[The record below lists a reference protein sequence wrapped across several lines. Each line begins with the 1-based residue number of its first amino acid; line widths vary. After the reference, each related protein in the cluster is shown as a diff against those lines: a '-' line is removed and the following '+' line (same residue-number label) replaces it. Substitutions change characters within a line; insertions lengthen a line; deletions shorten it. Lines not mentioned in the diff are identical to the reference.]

1 MKRIKTDFF
10 EKIFYNNKFLFVLS
24 LVLSIALWAAVK
36 MNYSENTTRIIA
48 DVKATID
55 STLASE
61 NDFVP
66 FVEKGGLN
74 VDVEVS
80 GKSFNINSLKKDD
93 IIVEAS
99 SGYIDSAGYKV
110 LTLTARSNET
120 GVDIASINPSSITVF
135 FDRKANDAFNVEAKI
150 KNSDALENT
159 DGYFIG
165 KPVPSLNT
173 VNVSGPASVLENLK
187 KVCFV
192 AKVDKGLLPLTQTLD
207 VPATISY
214 ETNSKRGKEF
224 LVCTDVGDKSNP
236 ATITIPVSK
245 LKTVKTAVK
254 FVNQPKYYDEN
265 PPRVTVSPAYVKIS
279 YNPTDEEEY
288 ESYNVATIDFGKLH
302 NGKNSFS
309 FNVDEKNA
317 VSLVDKSIKT
327 FDVVVDL
334 GSVSETTV
342 DATAANVV
350 FLNQSKDHKYTA
362 SLKNMGL
369 DSVTV
374 IGPKSSLEKITAD
387 KLQIEINVS
396 SLNTSLSGYQ
406 RVSVSNISIRS
417 EEINDC
423 WVYGTYRAKVAV
435 SEKK

>member
-24 LVLSIALWAAVK
+24 LILSITLWATVK
-36 MNYSENTTRIIA
+36 INYSENTTRTITE
-48 DVKATID
+48 VKATID

-80 GKSFNINSLKKDD
+80 GKSYNINSLKKDD
-93 IIVEAS
+93 IIVEAT

-110 LTLTARSNET
+110 LTFSARSSET
-120 GVDIASINPSSITVF
+120 GVDITSVNPSSVTVF

-150 KNSDALENT
+150 KNTEALEST
-159 DGYFIG
+159 DDYFVG

-173 VNVSGPASVLENLK
+173 VNVSGPASVIENLK
-187 KVCFV
+187 KVSFV
-192 AKVDKGLLPLTQTLD
+192 AKVDNELLPLTQTID

-214 ETNSKRGKEF
+214 ETDSKRGKEF
-224 LVCTDVGDKSNP
+224 LVCSDVGDKSNP

-245 LKTVKTAVK
+245 LKTVRTTVK
-254 FVNQPKYYDEN
+254 FVGQPKYYDEN
-265 PPRVTVSPAYVKIS
+265 PPRIVVDPAQVEIS
-279 YNPTDEEEY
+279 YNPTDEEY
-288 ESYNVATIDFGKLH
+288 DSYNVATIDFSKLQS
-302 NGKNSFS
+302 GKNTFE
-309 FNVDEKNA
+309 FGVDEKNA
-317 VSLVDKSIKT
+317 ASLVDKSIKT
-327 FDVVVDL
+327 FKVTVDL
-334 GSVSETTV
+334 GSVSETAI
-342 DATAANVV
+342 DASAANIV

-369 DSVTV
+369 DTVTI
-374 IGPKSSLEKITAD
+374 IGPKRSLEKITAD
-387 KLQIEINVS
+387 MLQIEINVS
-396 SLNTSLSGYQ
+396 SLDTSLSGYQ
-406 RVSVSNISIRS
+406 RVSISNISIRS

-423 WVYGTYRAKVAV
+423 WVYGSYRAKVAV

>member
-24 LVLSIALWAAVK
+24 LILSIALWATVK
-36 MNYSENTTRIIA
+36 INYSENTTRTITE
-48 DVKATID
+48 VKATID

-80 GKSFNINSLKKDD
+80 GKSYNINSLKKDD

-110 LTLTARSNET
+110 LTFSARSSET
-120 GVDIASINPSSITVF
+120 GVDITSVNPSSVTVF

-150 KNSDALENT
+150 KNTEALEST
-159 DGYFIG
+159 DGYFVG

-173 VNVSGPASVLENLK
+173 VNVSGPASVIENLK
-187 KVCFV
+187 KVSFV
-192 AKVDKGLLPLTQTLD
+192 AKVDNELLPLTQTID

-214 ETNSKRGKEF
+214 ETDSKRGKEF
-224 LVCTDVGDKSNP
+224 LVCSDVGDKSNP

-245 LKTVKTAVK
+245 LKTVKTTVK
-254 FVNQPKYYDEN
+254 FVGQPKYYDEN
-265 PPRVTVSPAYVKIS
+265 PPRVVVDPAQVEIS
-279 YNPTDEEEY
+279 YNPADEEY
-288 ESYNVATIDFGKLH
+288 DSYNVATIDFSKLQS
-302 NGKNSFS
+302 GKNTFE
-309 FNVDEKNA
+309 FDVDEKNA
-317 VSLVDKSIKT
+317 ASLVDKSIKT
-327 FDVVVDL
+327 FKVTVDL
-334 GSVSETTV
+334 GSVSETTI
-342 DATAANVV
+342 DASAANIV

-369 DSVTV
+369 DSVTI
-374 IGPKSSLEKITAD
+374 IGPKKSLEKITAD
-387 KLQIEINVS
+387 MLQIEINVS
-396 SLNTSLSGYQ
+396 SLDTSLSGYQ
-406 RVSVSNISIRS
+406 RVSISNISIRS

-423 WVYGTYRAKVAV
+423 WVYGSYRAKVAV

>member
-36 MNYSENTTRIIA
+36 INYSANTTRTIT

-55 STLASE
+55 TTLASE

-66 FVEKGGLN
+66 FVEKDGLN

-80 GKSFNINSLKKDD
+80 GKSYNISSLKKDD

-110 LTLTARSNET
+110 LTLSARSNET
-120 GVDIASINPSSITVF
+120 GVDITSINPSSITVF
-135 FDRKANDAFNVEAKI
+135 FDRKANDAFNVEAQI
-150 KNSDALENT
+150 KNAKVLENT
-159 DGYFIG
+159 DEYFIG

-173 VNVSGPASVLENLK
+173 VNVSGPASVIESLK

-192 AKVDKGLLPLTQTLD
+192 AKVDEGLLPLTQTVD
-207 VPATISY
+207 VPATISF
-214 ETNSKRGKEF
+214 ETDSKRGKEF
-224 LVCTDVGDKSNP
+224 LVCSDVGDKSNP

-254 FVNQPKYYDEN
+254 FVNQPKFYDEN
-265 PPRVTVSPAYVKIS
+265 PPRVSVEPAQVKIS

-288 ESYNVATIDFGKLH
+288 ESYNVATIDFSKLH
-302 NGKNSFS
+302 NGENVFE
-309 FNVDEKNA
+309 FGVDEKNA
-317 VSLVDKSIKT
+317 ASLVDKNISSFKVT
-327 FDVVVDL
+327 VYL
-334 GSVSETTV
+334 GSVSETTLN
-342 DATAANVV
+342 ATAANVV
-350 FLNQSKDHKYTA
+350 FLNQSKEHKYTA

-369 DSVTV
+369 DSVTI
-374 IGPKSSLEKITAD
+374 IGPKKSLEKITAD
-387 KLQIEINVS
+387 MLQIEINVS
-396 SLNTSLSGYQ
+396 SLDTSLTGYQ

-417 EEINDC
+417 DEIDDC
-423 WVYGTYRAKVAV
+423 WVYGSYRARVAV

>member
-24 LVLSIALWAAVK
+24 LVLSIVLWAAVK
-36 MNYSENTTRIIA
+36 INYSANTTRTIT

-55 STLASE
+55 TTLASE

-66 FVEKGGLN
+66 FVEKDGLN

-80 GKSFNINSLKKDD
+80 GKSYNISSLKKDD

-110 LTLTARSNET
+110 LTLSARSNET
-120 GVDIASINPSSITVF
+120 GVDITSINPSSITVF
-135 FDRKANDAFNVEAKI
+135 FDRKANDAFNVEAQI
-150 KNSDALENT
+150 KNAKVLENT
-159 DGYFIG
+159 DEYFIG

-173 VNVSGPASVLENLK
+173 VNVSGPASVIESLK

-192 AKVDKGLLPLTQTLD
+192 AKVDEGLLPLTQTVD
-207 VPATISY
+207 VPATISF
-214 ETNSKRGKEF
+214 ETDSKRGKEF
-224 LVCTDVGDKSNP
+224 LVCSDVGDKSNP

-254 FVNQPKYYDEN
+254 FVNQPKFYDEN
-265 PPRVTVSPAYVKIS
+265 PPRVSVEPAQVKIS

-288 ESYNVATIDFGKLH
+288 ESYNVATIDFSKLH
-302 NGKNSFS
+302 NGENVFE
-309 FNVDEKNA
+309 FGVDEKNA
-317 VSLVDKSIKT
+317 ASLVDKNISSFKVT
-327 FDVVVDL
+327 VYL
-334 GSVSETTV
+334 GSVSETTL

-350 FLNQSKDHKYTA
+350 FLNQSKEHKYTA

-369 DSVTV
+369 DSVTI
-374 IGPKSSLEKITAD
+374 IGPKKSLEKITAD
-387 KLQIEINVS
+387 MLQIEINVS
-396 SLNTSLSGYQ
+396 SLNTSLTGYQ

-417 EEINDC
+417 DEIDDC
-423 WVYGTYRAKVAV
+423 WVYGSYRARVAV

>member
-24 LVLSIALWAAVK
+24 LVLSIVLWAAVK
-36 MNYSENTTRIIA
+36 INYSANTTRTIT

-55 STLASE
+55 TTLASE

-66 FVEKGGLN
+66 FVEKDGLN

-80 GKSFNINSLKKDD
+80 GKSYNISSLKKDD

-110 LTLTARSNET
+110 LTLSARSNET
-120 GVDIASINPSSITVF
+120 GVDITSINPSSITVF
-135 FDRKANDAFNVEAKI
+135 FDRKANDAFNVEAQI
-150 KNSDALENT
+150 KNAKVLENT
-159 DGYFIG
+159 DEYFIG

-173 VNVSGPASVLENLK
+173 VNVSGPASVIESLK

-192 AKVDKGLLPLTQTLD
+192 AKVDEGLLPLTQTVD
-207 VPATISY
+207 VPATISF
-214 ETNSKRGKEF
+214 ETDSKRGKEF
-224 LVCTDVGDKSNP
+224 LVCSDVGDKSNP

-254 FVNQPKYYDEN
+254 FVNQPKFYDEN
-265 PPRVTVSPAYVKIS
+265 PPRVSVEPAQVKIS

-288 ESYNVATIDFGKLH
+288 ESYNVATIDFSKLH
-302 NGKNSFS
+302 NGENVFE
-309 FNVDEKNA
+309 FGVDEKNA
-317 VSLVDKSIKT
+317 ASLVDKNISSFKVT
-327 FDVVVDL
+327 VYL
-334 GSVSETTV
+334 GSVSETTLN
-342 DATAANVV
+342 ATAANVV
-350 FLNQSKDHKYTA
+350 FLNQSKEHKYTA

-369 DSVTV
+369 DSVTI
-374 IGPKSSLEKITAD
+374 IGPKKSLEKITAD
-387 KLQIEINVS
+387 MLQIEINVS
-396 SLNTSLSGYQ
+396 SLDTSLTGYQ

-417 EEINDC
+417 DEIDDC
-423 WVYGTYRAKVAV
+423 WVYGSYRARVAV

>member
-24 LVLSIALWAAVK
+24 LILSIALWATVK
-36 MNYSENTTRIIA
+36 INYSENTTRTITE
-48 DVKATID
+48 VKATID

-80 GKSFNINSLKKDD
+80 GKSYNINSLKKDD
-93 IIVEAS
+93 IIVEAT

-110 LTLTARSNET
+110 LTFSARSSET
-120 GVDIASINPSSITVF
+120 GVDITSVNPSSVTVF

-150 KNSDALENT
+150 KNTEALEST
-159 DGYFIG
+159 DDYFVG

-173 VNVSGPASVLENLK
+173 VNVSGPASVIENLK
-187 KVCFV
+187 KVSFV
-192 AKVDKGLLPLTQTLD
+192 AKVDNELLPLTQTID

-214 ETNSKRGKEF
+214 ETDSKRGKEF
-224 LVCTDVGDKSNP
+224 LVCSDVGDKSNP

-245 LKTVKTAVK
+245 LKTVKTTVK
-254 FVNQPKYYDEN
+254 FVGQPKYYDEN
-265 PPRVTVSPAYVKIS
+265 PPRVVVDPAQVEIS
-279 YNPTDEEEY
+279 YNPADEEY
-288 ESYNVATIDFGKLH
+288 DSYNVATIDFSKLQS
-302 NGKNSFS
+302 GKNTFE
-309 FNVDEKNA
+309 FDVDEKNA
-317 VSLVDKSIKT
+317 ASLVDKSIKT
-327 FDVVVDL
+327 FKVTVDL
-334 GSVSETTV
+334 GSVSETTI
-342 DATAANVV
+342 DASAANIV

-369 DSVTV
+369 DSVTI
-374 IGPKSSLEKITAD
+374 IGPKKSLEKITAD
-387 KLQIEINVS
+387 MLQIEINVS
-396 SLNTSLSGYQ
+396 SLDTSLSGYQ
-406 RVSVSNISIRS
+406 RVSISNISIRS

-423 WVYGTYRAKVAV
+423 WVYGSYRAKVAV
-435 SEKK
+435 SENK

>member
-24 LVLSIALWAAVK
+24 LILSIALWATVK
-36 MNYSENTTRIIA
+36 INYSENTTRTITE
-48 DVKATID
+48 VKATID

-80 GKSFNINSLKKDD
+80 GKSYNINSLKKDD

-110 LTLTARSNET
+110 LTFSARSSET
-120 GVDIASINPSSITVF
+120 GVDITSVNPSSVTVF

-150 KNSDALENT
+150 KNTEALEST
-159 DGYFIG
+159 DDYFVG

-173 VNVSGPASVLENLK
+173 VNVSGPASVIENLK
-187 KVCFV
+187 KVSFV
-192 AKVDKGLLPLTQTLD
+192 AKVDNELLPLTQTID

-214 ETNSKRGKEF
+214 ETDSKRGKEF
-224 LVCTDVGDKSNP
+224 LVCSDVGDKSNP

-245 LKTVKTAVK
+245 LKTVKTTVK
-254 FVNQPKYYDEN
+254 FVGQPKYYDEN
-265 PPRVTVSPAYVKIS
+265 PPRVVVDPAQVEIS
-279 YNPTDEEEY
+279 YNPADEEY
-288 ESYNVATIDFGKLH
+288 DSYNVATIDFSKLQS
-302 NGKNSFS
+302 GKNTFE
-309 FNVDEKNA
+309 FDVDEKNA
-317 VSLVDKSIKT
+317 ASLVDKSIKT
-327 FDVVVDL
+327 FKVTVDL
-334 GSVSETTV
+334 GSVSETTI
-342 DATAANVV
+342 DASAANIV

-369 DSVTV
+369 DSVTI
-374 IGPKSSLEKITAD
+374 IGPKKSLEKITAD
-387 KLQIEINVS
+387 MLQIEINVS
-396 SLNTSLSGYQ
+396 SLDTSLSGYQ
-406 RVSVSNISIRS
+406 RVSISNISIRS

-423 WVYGTYRAKVAV
+423 WVYGSYRAKVAV

>member
-24 LVLSIALWAAVK
+24 LILSIALWATVK
-36 MNYSENTTRIIA
+36 INYSENTTRTITE
-48 DVKATID
+48 VKATID
-55 STLASE
+55 STLAAE

-80 GKSFNINSLKKDD
+80 GKSYNINSLKKDD

-110 LTLTARSNET
+110 LTFSARSNET
-120 GVDIASINPSSITVF
+120 GVDITSVNPSSVTVF

-150 KNSDALENT
+150 INAEALEST
-159 DGYFIG
+159 DGYFVG

-173 VNVSGPASVLENLK
+173 VNVSGPASVIENLK
-187 KVCFV
+187 KVSFV
-192 AKVDKGLLPLTQTLD
+192 AKVDKGLLPLTQTID

-214 ETNSKRGKEF
+214 ETDSKRGKEF
-224 LVCTDVGDKSNP
+224 LVCSDVGDKSNP

-245 LKTVKTAVK
+245 LKTVRTTVK
-254 FVNQPKYYDEN
+254 FVGQPKYYDEN
-265 PPRVTVSPAYVKIS
+265 PPRVVVEPAQVEIS
-279 YNPTDEEEY
+279 YNPADEEY
-288 ESYNVATIDFGKLH
+288 DSYNVATIDFSKLQS
-302 NGKNSFS
+302 GKNTFE

-317 VSLVDKSIKT
+317 ASLVDKSIKT
-327 FDVVVDL
+327 FKVTVDL
-334 GSVSETTV
+334 GSVSETTI
-342 DATAANVV
+342 DASAANIV

-369 DSVTV
+369 DSVTI
-374 IGPKSSLEKITAD
+374 IGPQKSLEKITSD
-387 KLQIEINVS
+387 MLQIEINVS

-423 WVYGTYRAKVAV
+423 WVYGSYRAKVAV

>member
-24 LVLSIALWAAVK
+24 LILSIALWATVK
-36 MNYSENTTRIIA
+36 INYSENTTRTITE
-48 DVKATID
+48 VKATID

-80 GKSFNINSLKKDD
+80 GKSYNINSLKKDD

-110 LTLTARSNET
+110 LTFSARSNET
-120 GVDIASINPSSITVF
+120 GVDITSVNPSSVTVF

-150 KNSDALENT
+150 KNTEALEST
-159 DGYFIG
+159 DGYFVG

-173 VNVSGPASVLENLK
+173 VNVSGPASVIENLK
-187 KVCFV
+187 KVSFV
-192 AKVDKGLLPLTQTLD
+192 AKVDKSLLPLTQTID

-214 ETNSKRGKEF
+214 ETDSKRGKEF
-224 LVCTDVGDKSNP
+224 LVCSDVGDKSNP

-245 LKTVKTAVK
+245 LKTVRTTVK
-254 FVNQPKYYDEN
+254 FVGQPKYYDEN
-265 PPRVTVSPAYVKIS
+265 PPRVVVEPAQVEIS
-279 YNPTDEEEY
+279 YNPADEEY
-288 ESYNVATIDFGKLH
+288 DSYNVATIDFSKLQS
-302 NGKNSFS
+302 GKNTFE

-317 VSLVDKSIKT
+317 ASLVDKSIKT
-327 FDVVVDL
+327 FKVTVDL
-334 GSVSETTV
+334 GSVSETAI
-342 DATAANVV
+342 DASAANIV

-369 DSVTV
+369 DSVTI
-374 IGPKSSLEKITAD
+374 IGPQKSLEKITSD
-387 KLQIEINVS
+387 MLQIEINVS

-423 WVYGTYRAKVAV
+423 WVYGSYRAKVAV